1 MSASKLEGTFLLYWR
16 ALKGPQ
22 LEPEVQF
29 HPDRKWRFDFA
40 IRSIRVAIEI
50 EGGTY
55 CGGRHTRP
63 EGFARDCEKYNAAS
77 MLGWTVLKLDRK
89 MIKERKRLEPLIT
102 YVHTRLLESQSAKE
116 RGALS
121 L

>member
-55 CGGRHTRP
+55 GKGAHTRGRGYA
-63 EGFARDCEKYNAAS
+63 EDCEKYNAAA
-77 MLGWTVLKLDRK
+77 MLGWSVFRLDGK
-89 MIKERKRLEPLIT
+89 MIKERKHLEPLIEH
-102 YVHTRLLESQSAKE
+102 VQMRLLLRPAQQV
-116 RGALS
+116 GDMQ
-121 L
+121 